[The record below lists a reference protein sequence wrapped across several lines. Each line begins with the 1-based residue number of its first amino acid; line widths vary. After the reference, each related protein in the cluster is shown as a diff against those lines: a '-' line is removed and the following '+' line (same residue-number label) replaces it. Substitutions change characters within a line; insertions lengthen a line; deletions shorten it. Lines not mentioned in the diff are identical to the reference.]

1 MSWTKTHRGSRT
13 RRRITA
19 AGVLLLLA
27 SQQACYVYAPRP
39 SAQLSAGRRYAFDI
53 TDRGRADLGPR
64 LGPEVATIE
73 GRLMAMTGEEY
84 VLSISQ
90 ISTFT
95 TGSSHWS
102 GERLALPRD
111 YIGNVRER
119 VFSRSRTITV
129 ASVAAGA
136 LVAFIVTRSLLG
148 SGSGNDGGG
157 EGPPPPN
164 SLRR

>member
-1 MSWTKTHRGSRT
+1 MSWTRIRRGSRT
-13 RRRITA
+13 RHRITA
-19 AGVLLLLA
+19 AGALLLLA

-39 SAQLSAGRRYAFDI
+39 SAQLAAGRRYAFDI
-53 TDRGRADLGPR
+53 TDRGRVSLGPR
-64 LGPEVATIE
+64 LGPEVSTIE
-73 GRLMAMTGEEY
+73 GRLLAMTDEEY

-95 TGSSHWS
+95 TGASHWS
-102 GERLALPRD
+102 GEQLALSRD

-119 VFSRSRTITV
+119 VFSRSRTVTV
-129 ASVAAGA
+129 AGVAAGA

-148 SGSGNDGGG
+148 SGSGNGGGG

-164 SLRR
+164 SLRH